1 MFEEKAN
8 PQAIDTLGDF
18 FIGGMNIEHLKDEH
32 RTLKRRTSNIEH
44 PTSNFEWERMK
55 KQN

>member
-18 FIGGMNIEHLKDEH
+18 FMGRMNIERLKDEH
-32 RTLKRRTSNIEH
+32 RTLTY
-44 PTSNFEWERMK
+44 
-55 KQN
+55 

>member
-18 FIGGMNIEHLKDEH
+18 LLGH
-32 RTLKRRTSNIEH
+32 RLSISIVIVPNY
-44 PTSNFEWERMK
+44 
-55 KQN
+55 

>member
-18 FIGGMNIEHLKDEH
+18 FMGRMNIEHLHIKEEKSNDE
-32 RTLKRRTSNIEH
+32 S
-44 PTSNFEWERMK
+44 ERNHK
-55 KQN
+55 GY